1 MSNPSIEIK
10 RTDYQ
15 SMSPDA
21 LNTWVEKLSS
31 ASNSNS
37 KLWNYWHAKSFEEK
51 LLAAI
56 VTDIRQRNQ
65 DQFPQFTGQLVFTD
79 TKKSL
84 VNWDDYWSHIRVSRH
99 AMGNWDAVLTA
110 VLQEVAFELSGD
122 EARGQDWADH
132 ARALGVSL
140 RPVEFT
146 FREPL
151 GSRGTVKTPYGP
163 LDLTFGQDWITAPDG
178 SWGGVPIAIV
188 KDFVDIEDKSGKIH
202 RVRGEEIHPHSGD
215 LTKVLPVTQRIC
227 YTNVHLGK
235 SFVDEAGKRFYALYR
250 ISASRV
256 GTLSADGEKSI
267 ARITDLNL

>member
-1 MSNPSIEIK
+1 MSKPTIEIK

-21 LNTWVEKLSS
+21 LNAWVEKLSS
-31 ASNSNS
+31 ASNNGAM
-37 KLWNYWHAKSFEEK
+37 LWDYWHAKSFEEK

-65 DQFPQFTGQLVFTD
+65 DQFPQLASKIVFSD
-79 TKKSL
+79 SKKDL
-84 VNWDDYWSHIRVSRH
+84 IFRDFRWNDIRVSRH
-99 AMGNWDAVLTA
+99 GMGDWDAVLTA
-110 VLQEVAFELSGD
+110 VLQEVAVDTSED
-122 EARGQDWADH
+122 QERGQAWADH

-215 LTKVLPVTQRIC
+215 LSKVLPVTKRIS
-227 YTNVHLGK
+227 YTNVRFGQ
-235 SFVDEAGKRFYALYR
+235 SFVEQDGKRFHALYR
-250 ISASRV
+250 ISGSRV
-256 GTLSADGEKSI
+256 AALSADGEKRTVEI
-267 ARITDLNL
+267 KALTL